1 VKRIVLDASALM
13 TLFDDRPGVEKVK
26 EWIELADA
34 KEIKLCMS
42 VVNWGEVYYS
52 IWHKYSRSSADEV
65 AQEITRLPIEIVD
78 ANLEITKMAASLKAE
93 TRLPY
98 ADCFAVALS
107 KLRGA
112 SLATAD
118 ADFDKVC
125 DQIVLLKLP

>member
-1 VKRIVLDASALM
+1 MKRIVLDASALM
-13 TLFDDRPGVEKVK
+13 TLFDDRPGIEKVK

-34 KEIKLCMS
+34 KEVELSMS

-52 IWHKYSRSSADEV
+52 IWHEYSRSSADEV

-78 ANLEITKMAASLKAE
+78 ADFEIAKMAASLKAE

-98 ADCFAVALS
+98 ADCFAAALS
-107 KLRGA
+107 KMRDA

-118 ADFDKVC
+118 ADFDKVS
-125 DQIVLLKLP
+125 DQIVLLRLP

>member
-13 TLFDDRPGVEKVK
+13 TLFDERPGIEKVE

-34 KEIKLCMS
+34 REIELSMS

-52 IWHKYSRSSADEV
+52 IWHEYSRSSADEV
-65 AQEITRLPIEIVD
+65 TQQMMRLPIEIVD
-78 ANLEITKMAASLKAE
+78 ANLEITTLAASLKAE

-98 ADCFAVALS
+98 ADCFAAALS
-107 KLRGA
+107 KLRDA
-112 SLATAD
+112 ALATAD
-118 ADFDKVC
+118 ADFEKVS